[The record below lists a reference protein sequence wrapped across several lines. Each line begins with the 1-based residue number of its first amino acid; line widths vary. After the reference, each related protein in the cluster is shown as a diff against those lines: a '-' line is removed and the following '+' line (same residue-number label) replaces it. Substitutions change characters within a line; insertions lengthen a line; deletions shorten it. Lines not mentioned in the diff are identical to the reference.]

1 MHSNSSQLIEMLS
14 ESLVRL
20 EGGELSIGDF
30 NQWFMRS
37 RWEAAMAA
45 NSSLLHLGWDIQN
58 ILYEWAAFPDL
69 ISPASV
75 AGQIHESLAENSV
88 ILPDVAIPGGRSSR
102 HR

>member
-1 MHSNSSQLIEMLS
+1 MLS
-14 ESLVRL
+14 TALAKL
-20 EGGELSIGDF
+20 ETGKLSIADF
-30 NQWFMRS
+30 SQRFTRS

-75 AGQIHESLAENSV
+75 AGQIRESLAENNV
-88 ILPDVAIPGGRSSR
+88 ILPDIAIPGAHASR
-102 HR
+102 RR